1 MFSDRPE
8 RTLDGVRWVRLCR
21 SIDVVE
27 RRGFRVELDWDHD
40 IALFRVEGITR
51 AVSNV
56 CPHKRAAMIYDGFI
70 ENGTIQCPL
79 HGWTYNICTGE
90 PLIGASK
97 LTVYAVV
104 EEGGWIWLNIS
115 DAEHSDRVLMAAQR

>member
-1 MFSDRPE
+1 MFGEHPE
-8 RTLDGVRWVRLCR
+8 RTIDGKRWVRLCR

-40 IALFRVEGITR
+40 IALFRVGGSAC

-70 ENGTIQCPL
+70 EDETIQCPL
-79 HGWTYNICTGE
+79 HGWTYKIRTGE
-90 PLIGASK
+90 SVVGASSLAVYDVREEDGWVWACTDGV
-97 LTVYAVV
+97 LT
-104 EEGGWIWLNIS
+104 ERW
-115 DAEHSDRVLMAAQR
+115 